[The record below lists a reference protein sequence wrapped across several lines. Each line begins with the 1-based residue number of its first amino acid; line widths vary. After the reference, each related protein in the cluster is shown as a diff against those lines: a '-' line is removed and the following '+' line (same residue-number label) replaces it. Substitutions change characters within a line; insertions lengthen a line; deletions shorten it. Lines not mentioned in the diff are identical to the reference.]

1 MRLRKL
7 SLYNFACGVLALACF
22 SSCGRQVP
30 VASVDLLRRL
40 PMDNATVLQIDV
52 AALRT
57 AGLLKAFARGKGA
70 IEPEY
75 QAFLTGT
82 GFEYERDLDLALAS
96 FGPSGTFLIL
106 KGRFDWPKLEAYAGN
121 NGGSCFHQLCRM
133 PGSVPE
139 RRISY
144 LPLTPN
150 VMAMAVSTNDLAAS
164 QMTKEPPAT
173 STRQVPAEPVWLSVP
188 GNALRAN
195 TALPPATR
203 IFTAALGA
211 SEQVLFTLGP
221 AGQAYEAKL
230 TATCKSAEDARVM
243 TVQLTKLTEMLKG
256 FLGKAKGAGG
266 QDLGGFVAGGMFTQ
280 TGTKVLGLW
289 PVRRELLDSLA
300 GGG

>member
-1 MRLRKL
+1 MRPRKL
-7 SLYNFACGVLALACF
+7 SLYNAICGAVAIAGLT
-22 SSCGRQVP
+22 SCGRQVP
-30 VASVDLLRRL
+30 VAPVDLLRRL
-40 PMDNATVLQIDV
+40 PMDNATVLQID
-52 AALRT
+52 ATALRN

-82 GFEYERDLDLALAS
+82 GFDYERDLDLALAS
-96 FGPSGTFLIL
+96 FGPSGTFLLL
-106 KGRFDWPKLEAYAGN
+106 KGRFDWPKLEAYAGK

-144 LPLTPN
+144 LPLSPN

-164 QMTKEPPAT
+164 QMTKESPAG
-173 STRQVPAEPVWLSVP
+173 TREVPAEPVWLSVP
-188 GNALRAN
+188 GNTLRAN
-195 TALPPATR
+195 IALPPATR

-221 AGQAYEAKL
+221 AGPAYEAKL

-243 TVQLTKLTEMLKG
+243 TVQLTKLTGMLKG

-266 QDLGGFVAGGMFTQ
+266 QDLGSFVAGGTFTQ